1 MEHWIIPKNVRP
13 CPTAKIPKMGFDTLD
28 LNALAHLIII
38 RSRFYLPQ
46 ASINLPFVGGT
57 MLIIVFKHP
66 LCHELHLAKIKL
78 AKV

>member
-1 MEHWIIPKNVRP
+1 MSAHVQQRKYPKWDL
-13 CPTAKIPKMGFDTLD
+13 THLD

-38 RSRFYLPQ
+38 RSRFYLPL
-46 ASINLPFVGGT
+46 ASINLPCVGGT
-57 MLIIVFKHP
+57 MLIIVFKRP